1 MMTTINHNIF
11 SISKLLN
18 EDIFSQ
24 LQPKDM
30 LMEMIDMLI
39 SLIEFFYSDNV
50 DQNITLYLINMQPL
64 FANWIFFY
72 FLENKK

>member
-1 MMTTINHNIF
+1 MTTINHNIF